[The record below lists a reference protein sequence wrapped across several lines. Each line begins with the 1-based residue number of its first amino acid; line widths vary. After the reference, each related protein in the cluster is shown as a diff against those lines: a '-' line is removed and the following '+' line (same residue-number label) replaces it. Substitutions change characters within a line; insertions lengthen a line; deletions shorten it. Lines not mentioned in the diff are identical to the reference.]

1 MSFINLRLLLASV
14 TLVSIVSTASA
25 DCSVSDDGNDAYEVS
40 LPSNTLVKVAGDDS
54 ALNIS
59 LGLSGSTGRV
69 HVSCLNGTHCRIS
82 CDDGGPPFKRDT
94 TWQRG
99 FVTVPNDDLL
109 LNVTT
114 VELNNSFVY
123 SEDIF
128 TILRHL
134 FKKFRLRFQLRP
146 RSVGLGLGWR
156 RGRVIAYGVRRPRFE
171 YRHGHFFHFCLYT
184 EFRLQ
189 FGCQAFLSFCLSC
202 PVC

>member
-1 MSFINLRLLLASV
+1 MSFINLSLLLASV
-14 TLVSIVSTASA
+14 TLVSIVSVASA
-25 DCSVSDDGNDAYEVS
+25 ECSVSADGNDAYQVS

-94 TWQRG
+94 TWKKG

-114 VELNNSFVY
+114 VELNSCFVD